1 MPTQNYFFSKNL
13 FYGGLWR
20 SFIRETRGRN
30 ATVKQMPREITKKR
44 VKTDTT
50 SNEDGGNATVPATE
64 TTTATET
71 TDVVSLTPMV
81 MSGMEMIRLSLSVIY
96 DITFISS
103 YEVSELVQMLS
114 PKQAR
119 ILRSQRN
126 RILNG
131 VTKSDH
137 PDAWQIVQAII
148 AKSKQSSD
156 DLSTSG
162 VTKILNKISS
172 MERRLLGGAV

>member
-1 MPTQNYFFSKNL
+1 
-13 FYGGLWR
+13 
-20 SFIRETRGRN
+20 
-30 ATVKQMPREITKKR
+30 MPRDILKKR
-44 VKTDTT
+44 KTDTT
-50 SNEDGGNATVPATE
+50 QNEDGGNASAPATE

-103 YEVSELVQMLS
+103 YEVNELIQMLF

-131 VTKSDH
+131 VTKQDH
-137 PDAWQIVQAII
+137 PDAWQIVQQII
-148 AKSKQSSD
+148 SKSKQSSD
-156 DLSTSG
+156 DLAANG

-172 MERRLLGGAV
+172 MERRILGDSSITYCRSSRY